1 MLSFTRRNIAYL
13 FAAIGL
19 HTLVDFW
26 AVWGMATLGMVWVEV
41 GVEIFAA
48 GALWLIWR
56 LRDTPVAP
64 AATPIPAPAP
74 TAADLSAR
82 ALSPEELA
90 RRAEESRYE

>member
-26 AVWGMATLGMVWVEV
+26 AVWGMATLGTVWVEV
-41 GVEIFAA
+41 GVAIFAA

-56 LRDTPVAP
+56 LRDTPIAP
-64 AATPIPAPAP
+64 AATPLPAPP
-74 TAADLSAR
+74 AADLPAR
-82 ALSPEELA
+82 GLSPEELA